1 MARKPHGEKVGTMTF
16 WYSMIDVNNGPINP
30 RPLELEANDLG
41 HALQK
46 IAACLADDCV
56 EVKVWLGY
64 SQTARLKL
72 VEKRK

>member
-1 MARKPHGEKVGTMTF
+1 MARKPHGEKVGATKF
-16 WYSMIDVNNGPINP
+16 WYNMLDAGKCEINP

-56 EVKVWLGY
+56 EVQVWMGY
-64 SQTARLKL
+64 SQTARIKL
-72 VEKRK
+72 AEKLQ